1 MPFQAFSKR
10 LQKDNK
16 PTSSDQATKDAK
28 THERFKEYLEHK
40 TDETKI
46 RWLRECLED
55 RSSDFVLSKSSK
67 VLTDKVS
74 HAETL
79 THWIDEKKLEQPSSV
94 AICSTTAERSQN
106 EIDQA
111 ARDMSNITIVS
122 DIQGNSYTHAIFRV
136 VQKPEAPKTLGLI
149 YQALSSGGVALVEC
163 LKRNPTLEVHLRV
176 LEMQN
181 KEHDQAK
188 QDTVERV
195 RETVKSSNF
204 EDGELV
210 ELATETGFERAQVQ
224 SFPKKSRIE
233 GEKLQKWTAEVKAQM
248 QCGKYPELG
257 PWVDKAIKE
266 YMEDNG
272 GMAVETEL
280 LVVKK

>member
-10 LQKDNK
+10 LQKNNK
-16 PTSSDQATKDAK
+16 PASTDQPTKDAK
-28 THERFKEYLEHK
+28 THEKFKEYLETK
-40 TDETKI
+40 TDETRI
-46 RWLRECLED
+46 RWLRECLDD
-55 RSSDFVLSKSSK
+55 RSSDFVLTNSSK

-79 THWIDEKKLEQPSSV
+79 VHWIDEKKLAQPSSV
-94 AICSTTAERSQN
+94 AICSATAERSLD
-106 EIDQA
+106 EVDEA
-111 ARDMSNITIVS
+111 ARNMSNIAIVR
-122 DIQGNSYTHAIFRV
+122 DVQGDSYTHAIFRI
-136 VQKPEAPKTLGLI
+136 VQKPEATKTLNLI
-149 YQALSSGGVALVEC
+149 HQALSSGGVALVEC

-181 KEHDQAK
+181 KDDQAK
-188 QDTVERV
+188 QDAVERV
-195 RETVKSSNF
+195 RETVKSNNF
-204 EDGELV
+204 EDGELI
-210 ELATETGFERAQVQ
+210 ELAVETGFERAQVR
-224 SFPKKSRIE
+224 SFPKKSKIE

-248 QCGKYPELG
+248 SCNKYPELG

-280 LVVKK
+280 LMVMK